1 MKRAYGSEDEVPVN
15 STALGKLGP
24 VRGKAGGEGGLTWA
38 RALEGS
44 DLELL
49 FWTVA
54 LLGC

>member
-1 MKRAYGSEDEVPVN
+1 MERAYGSEDEVPVN